1 MSLDVREGEIV
12 GLIGPNGAGKTTL
25 FNAVSGLV
33 PPATGRIRLFDRDV
47 TDVPVHARA
56 ALGVA
61 RTFQIIQLFSELT
74 VFENLLAATHLRNG
88 TGAASH
94 VFVTKGAL
102 QHEEAARKRVRQVVE
117 ELELGDIADRPVA
130 GLPFGILRMIE
141 VARALVTEAPVIM
154 LDEPASGLDNRET
167 DRLAQLLLSI
177 RAERGVSMLLI
188 EHDVRLVT
196 WVSDYMYVIDR
207 GRPLAEGTPRD
218 VQRDPRVIAAYLG
231 AEAAP
236 TEEHEASAIP
246 LPRPRKGPPA
256 GLAAAAITSALR
268 LR

>member
-1 MSLDVREGEIV
+1 
-12 GLIGPNGAGKTTL
+12 
-25 FNAVSGLV
+25 
-33 PPATGRIRLFDRDV
+33 
-47 TDVPVHARA
+47 
-56 ALGVA
+56 
-61 RTFQIIQLFSELT
+61 
-74 VFENLLAATHLRNG
+74 
-88 TGAASH
+88 
-94 VFVTKGAL
+94 
-102 QHEEAARKRVRQVVE
+102 
-117 ELELGDIADRPVA
+117 
-130 GLPFGILRMIE
+130 
-141 VARALVTEAPVIM
+141 
-154 LDEPASGLDNRET
+154 
-167 DRLAQLLLSI
+167 
-177 RAERGVSMLLI
+177 MLLI